1 MNKNISI
8 IGVGRLGICV
18 ALCLEKAGYN
28 VVGVDVFPDY
38 VDKINNKTLISPE
51 PEVTKLLKE
60 SKNFKATSSL
70 KETLEFSDMI
80 FIYVAT
86 PSSGG
91 NKHYDHTML
100 GNVLTNINKEKVKNK
115 HIIIGCTVIPG
126 YINQIGNF
134 LIKDCENTTLSYN
147 PEFIAQGDI
156 INGLL
161 KPDFILIGEGSEEAG
176 DKLEEIYR
184 TLNHGDIN
192 IQRMSPISA
201 EITKLSVNCFITTK
215 IAFAN
220 MIGDVADSSEGA
232 DKFDILRAV
241 GSDSRIGSKYLKPG
255 YGFGGPCFPRDN
267 RALGSYIKSVGI
279 EPLIPLATD
288 ESNQKHTK
296 FQTSQIIK
304 TVNENEPYI
313 IKGVGYKDNCN
324 VPIIEESQKLIIGEE
339 LIKNGYNVILEDKE
353 HMLNAVKLEYG
364 NIFAYRSKLDNKYL
378 YNNDENYPIFVTDE
392 TLFVTPYTFMKNG
405 EMWESESITSFYK
418 FIDNKKSYNII
429 DVGAQTGLYSL
440 YAKYLPSSTFYSFEP
455 FPQTYKILNDN
466 LKLNNINNV
475 KTYNIAM
482 SNTKGKTI
490 LNTCKS
496 HNGLHT
502 MGNNVN
508 RFNDIVKIDIETDT
522 IDNLFF
528 HKNIPVNFIKIDTEG
543 HEFNILKGAL
553 NTIKT
558 YKPIIQLEW
567 NFDNLNQNNVK
578 PYMLLELI
586 YNELNYKEICKT
598 DEELIIGPK

>member
-18 ALCLEKAGYN
+18 GLCLEKAGYN
-28 VVGVDVFPDY
+28 ILGVDVFPEY
-38 VDKINNKTLISPE
+38 VQKINNKTLISPE
-51 PEVTKLLKE
+51 PNVTELLKQ
-60 SKNFKATSSL
+60 SKNFKATL
-70 KETLEFSDMI
+70 NLNEALEFSNII

-100 GNVLTNINKEKVKNK
+100 GNVLMNINKEKVKNK

-126 YINQIGNF
+126 YISQVGNF

-161 KPDFILIGEGSEEAG
+161 KPDFILIGEGSKEAG
-176 DKLEEIYR
+176 DELENIYK

-220 MIGDVADSSEGA
+220 MIGDVADSSVGA
-232 DKFDILRAV
+232 NKFDILRAV

-279 EPLIPLATD
+279 DPLIPTATD
-288 ESNQKHTK
+288 ESNKKHTK
-296 FQTSQIIK
+296 FQISQIIK
-304 TVNENEPYI
+304 NNNKDEPYI
-313 IKGVGYKDNCN
+313 ISGVGYKDNCT

-339 LIKNGYNVILEDKE
+339 LANNGFKVILQDKE

-364 NIFAYRSKLDNKYL
+364 DIFDY
-378 YNNDENYPIFVTDE
+378 
-392 TLFVTPYTFMKNG
+392 
-405 EMWESESITSFYK
+405 
-418 FIDNKKSYNII
+418 
-429 DVGAQTGLYSL
+429 
-440 YAKYLPSSTFYSFEP
+440 
-455 FPQTYKILNDN
+455 
-466 LKLNNINNV
+466 
-475 KTYNIAM
+475 
-482 SNTKGKTI
+482 
-490 LNTCKS
+490 
-496 HNGLHT
+496 
-502 MGNNVN
+502 
-508 RFNDIVKIDIETDT
+508 DI
-522 IDNLFF
+522 
-528 HKNIPVNFIKIDTEG
+528 
-543 HEFNILKGAL
+543 
-553 NTIKT
+553 
-558 YKPIIQLEW
+558 
-567 NFDNLNQNNVK
+567 
-578 PYMLLELI
+578 
-586 YNELNYKEICKT
+586 
-598 DEELIIGPK
+598 